1 MKIFPFSKNLTYI
14 TSYHNMRKF
23 RIKEDIQILGQTVLK
38 KDQTI
43 TVEVAYT
50 IPAEPFDIS
59 MPLSQ
64 ILKDNRFE
72 EMLIPELNIEVTE
85 LTEEQEE
92 EEKTYR
98 IQLDV
103 KTTRKK
109 LRIIENYLRETL
121 ENML

>member
-1 MKIFPFSKNLTYI
+1 
-14 TSYHNMRKF
+14 MRKF
-23 RIKEDIQILGQTVLK
+23 LIKEDITVLGQTVIK

-43 TVEVAYT
+43 TVELSYT

-59 MPLSQ
+59 MPLGQ

-72 EMLIPELNIEVTE
+72 EIPLPELNFEVTE
-85 LTEEQEE
+85 LTTEQEE

-103 KTTRKK
+103 KTNRKK
-109 LRIIENYLRETL
+109 LREIENFLRDTL